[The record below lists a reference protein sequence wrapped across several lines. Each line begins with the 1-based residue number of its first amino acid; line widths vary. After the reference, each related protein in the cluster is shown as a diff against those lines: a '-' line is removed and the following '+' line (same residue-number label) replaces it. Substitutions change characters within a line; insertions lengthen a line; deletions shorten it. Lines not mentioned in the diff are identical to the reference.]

1 MSELDLAK
9 VLPLGRQHSL
19 FNGLEV
25 VLKNM
30 GHLIHQYLP
39 EILQILL
46 CMTAV
51 VSSILQQ
58 REKVQYMQMIYKQ
71 TCKLNSFPSFSPS
84 LAHVHTPSLV
94 QVKISLMPAW
104 SEV

>member
-19 FNGLEV
+19 FSVLEV

-51 VSSILQQ
+51 VSCILQQ
-58 REKVQYMQMIYKQ
+58 REKV
-71 TCKLNSFPSFSPS
+71 
-84 LAHVHTPSLV
+84 
-94 QVKISLMPAW
+94 
-104 SEV
+104 

>member
-19 FNGLEV
+19 FNSLEV

-30 GHLIHQYLP
+30 GHLIQHYLP

-51 VSSILQQ
+51 ISCILQQ
-58 REKVQYMQMIYKQ
+58 REKVQYMQTIYKHV
-71 TCKLNSFPSFSPS
+71 KLSFFLSSS
-84 LAHVHTPSLV
+84 SELTHINRALLI
-94 QVKISLMPAW
+94 QVKIS
-104 SEV
+104 

>member
-1 MSELDLAK
+1 MSELDLSK

-30 GHLIHQYLP
+30 GHLIQQYLP

-51 VSSILQQ
+51 VSCILQQ
-58 REKVQYMQMIYKQ
+58 REKVQYMQTIYK
-71 TCKLNSFPSFSPS
+71 
-84 LAHVHTPSLV
+84 HVN
-94 QVKISLMPAW
+94 
-104 SEV
+104 

>member
-30 GHLIHQYLP
+30 GHLIQHYLP

-51 VSSILQQ
+51 VSCILQQ
-58 REKVQYMQMIYKQ
+58 REKVRYMQTIYKHI
-71 TCKLNSFPSFSPS
+71 N
-84 LAHVHTPSLV
+84 
-94 QVKISLMPAW
+94 
-104 SEV
+104 